1 VNPHAFE
8 FNGSITMSI
17 DDNKGVEGDY
27 IAVFTGDECR
37 GIAEW
42 RDFPF
47 DDTDAGIYI
56 LMAYSNFEDG
66 DMLTFK
72 YFNSLENEIITYS
85 ESVEFIS
92 DMVIGD
98 GFNSF
103 GLSRKALPAP
113 VEYSLSDAYPN
124 TFNPTTTLSFSVP
137 VEGHIS
143 LNVYDMAGRLV
154 RTLVDSNLNMGYHNM
169 EWNGLDNTGHT
180 VSSGMYIYSLRGE
193 GVSITK
199 KMVMMK

>member
-1 VNPHAFE
+1 
-8 FNGSITMSI
+8 
-17 DDNKGVEGDY
+17 
-27 IAVFTGDECR
+27 
-37 GIAEW
+37 
-42 RDFPF
+42 
-47 DDTDAGIYI
+47 
-56 LMAYSNFEDG
+56 MAYSDFREG

-85 ESVEFIS
+85 ESVEFIA

-98 GFNSF
+98 GFDSF
-103 GLSRKALPAP
+103 KLSRVTLPSP
-113 VEYSLSDAYPN
+113 LEYNLSDAYPN
-124 TFNPTTTLSFSVP
+124 PFNPTTTLSFSVP

-154 RTLVDSNLNMGYHNM
+154 RTLVDTNLGMGYHNM
-169 EWNGLDNTGHT
+169 EWNGLDNSGYA
-180 VSSGMYIYSLRGE
+180 VSSGMYIYSLKGE